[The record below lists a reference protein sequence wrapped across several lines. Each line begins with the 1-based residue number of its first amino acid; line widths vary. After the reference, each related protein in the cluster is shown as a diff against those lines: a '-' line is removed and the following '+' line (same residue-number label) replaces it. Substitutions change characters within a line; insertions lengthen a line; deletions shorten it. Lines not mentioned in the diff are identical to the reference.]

1 MKTLT
6 HKTFKVSL
14 DVYFQTVCCK
24 LCSGMDPGNCQEI
37 HGTGNGVEE
46 EENDDGSER
55 GDIEGETT
63 DEGEGRSSSEDTVD
77 ESKGKS
83 GHQSKGHLEN
93 VGQANS
99 ELKICRQRSGGI
111 RGQRCL
117 L

>member
-1 MKTLT
+1 MLT
-6 HKTFKVSL
+6 YEVFLAVN
-14 DVYFQTVCCK
+14 FQTVCCK
-24 LCSGMDPGNCQEI
+24 LCSGIDPGNCQEI
-37 HGTGNGVEE
+37 HGTGYGVEE
-46 EENDDGSER
+46 EENNDGSEK

-111 RGQRCL
+111 RGQGCL